1 LLRITP
7 TTTSGP
13 SITLRLEG
21 KITADWVDVLE
32 KECRALIRKRKRVRL
47 DFLDVSYMGFDGV
60 EMLRN
65 LPIGTVTIVNAPEFI
80 TDLLDRRGM

>member
-7 TTTSGP
+7 TTTSGQ

-32 KECRALIRKRKRVRL
+32 EECRSLISKKQHVRL
-47 DFLDVSYMGFDGV
+47 DFFDVSYMGLDGV

-65 LPIGTVTIVNAPEFI
+65 LPIGTVTIVNAPDFI
-80 TDLLDRRGM
+80 TDLLHRRGM